1 MDEDDMPSP
10 HNSTPDPVDPDAEER
25 TRGEEAGVEKSTG
38 VPETAKEGT
47 QTTGSMAASEGVQSS
62 G

>member
-1 MDEDDMPSP
+1 MPSP

-25 TRGEEAGVEKSTG
+25 TRGEEAEVEKSTG

-47 QTTGSMAASEGVQSS
+47 QTSGSMAASEGVQSS